1 MTAPPPIP
9 LPGAVVIL
17 TGASSGLG
25 AQLAGALSDAGARLI
40 LAARRLDRLEQ
51 LAGQLDN
58 DALTVACDVS
68 HAEDRQRLVQTAIDR
83 HGRIDGLVNN
93 AGITTVVPALRD
105 DLDDFRA
112 VVDVNLIA
120 PFALSVLVAQHMR
133 QTGGGAIVN
142 IASIA
147 GLRALFRIPE
157 ASYTASKAGLIN
169 LTREL
174 AAQWGRYGIRVNAVA
189 PGQFASEMTQEL
201 FTNGELPE
209 WARERIPLGR
219 AGQAG
224 ELDGAVLFLLHGSSS
239 YITGQTLVVD
249 GGLTAAQ

>member
-9 LPGAVVIL
+9 LPGSVVIL

-25 AQLAGALSDAGARLI
+25 AQLATALSEAGARLI

-51 LAGQLDN
+51 LAAQLGSDV
-58 DALTVACDVS
+58 LPVACDVS
-68 HAEDRQRLVQTAIDR
+68 RAEDRQRLVDAAIDR
-83 HGRIDGLVNN
+83 YGRIDGLVNN
-93 AGITTVVPALRD
+93 AGITTVVPALREQ
-105 DLDDFRA
+105 LDDFRS

-133 QTGGGAIVN
+133 RSGGGRIINV
-142 IASIA
+142 ASIA

-174 AAQWGRYGIRVNAVA
+174 ASQWGRYGIRVNAVA

-201 FTNGELPE
+201 FTNGDLPE
-209 WARERIPLGR
+209 WVRERIPLGR
-219 AGQAG
+219 AGRAG
-224 ELDGAVLFLLHGSSS
+224 ELDGAVLFLLHPSSS